1 MCVFYSK
8 SLIFGLALSTSS
20 LWLNNL
26 CAQSQNWF
34 ADEADTILI
43 GDTKDGAF
51 GSAISPGGDFN
62 GDGFDDIA
70 ISSPKAGNHC
80 IPGFFPGIF
89 SCDGKVSLFSGPEAS
104 LMYEVEGE
112 ANLGPSVNNFGASIA
127 AGYLQSSDYSDLIV
141 GAPRQDHFGNNS
153 GSVYIFDGLNGS
165 VKTKLSCGEQAS
177 KECGRSLASQCDV
190 DNDGNDDIIVG
201 ALDAV
206 YVYSGADYS
215 LLYQIDSMQG
225 SADDWAFSVSCDGDA
240 NADGYDDILV
250 GAPLDDQN
258 ANGSGA
264 AALYSGIDGSL
275 LHLVLGQAEND
286 LLGSSVAFVGD
297 LNGDER
303 SEFAVGSSQGNA
315 PGYALILSGDDGSLL
330 FNILSPEIC
339 SGSGNRCNFGKV
351 VSAAGDLN
359 QDGTPDIL
367 ISDPTFESAK
377 GRLYA
382 FSGTNAELIF
392 TVTGES
398 LSNDDFSS
406 ACSGVVGGFDLN
418 NDGSSDFICAA
429 PGNDL
434 DQQNAGRAYIF
445 LGNAPP
451 PTAPQCEQEQIEIE
465 KLHAENAALQEQ
477 VVALNSKVSSLEA
490 QIQSLNQSVSELQS
504 ENSLLQEKYD
514 ELVQKFENWKYY
526 YASYFKRYL
535 KSLKSSFK
543 KHFKK
548 R

>member
-1 MCVFYSK
+1 MCVSYLRF
-8 SLIFGLALSTSS
+8 LIFGFFLSTSL

-80 IPGFFPGIF
+80 IPSFFPGIY
-89 SCDGKVSLFSGPEAS
+89 SCDGKVSLFSGPEAT
-104 LMYEVEGE
+104 LMYEIEGE
-112 ANLGPSVNNFGASIA
+112 ANFGPSVNNFGASIA

-153 GSVYIFDGLNGS
+153 GSVYVFDGLNGS
-165 VKTKLSCGEQAS
+165 IKSKLSCGEQAS

-190 DNDGNDDIIVG
+190 NNDGNDDIVVG

-206 YVYSGADYS
+206 YVYSGADFS
-215 LLYQIDSMQG
+215 LLYQIDSIQG
-225 SADDWAFSVSCDGDA
+225 SADDWAFAASCDGDV
-240 NADGYDDILV
+240 NADGYDDILI

-264 AALYSGIDGSL
+264 VALYSGLDGSM

-297 LNGDER
+297 LNGDSR
-303 SEFAVGSSQGNA
+303 SDIAIGSSQGTA
-315 PGYALILSGDDGSLL
+315 PGYVLVLSGADGSLL
-330 FNILSPEIC
+330 FNIQSPEVC

-359 QDGTPDIL
+359 QDGTPDLL

-382 FSGTNAELIF
+382 FSGVDAGLLF

-418 NDGSSDFICAA
+418 NDGSADFICAA

-445 LGNAPP
+445 LGDTPP
-451 PTAPQCEQEQIEIE
+451 PSAPQCEQEQIEIE
-465 KLHAENAALQEQ
+465 KLTAENSFLQEQ
-477 VVALNSKVSSLEA
+477 VSALNAKTVSLEG
-490 QIQSLNQSVSELQS
+490 QIQSLSQSNAELQS
-504 ENSLLQEKYD
+504 ENLLLQEKYD
-514 ELVQKFENWKYY
+514 ELVHKFENWKHYY
-526 YASYFKRYL
+526 SSYFKRYL
-535 KSLKSSFK
+535 KNLKSHFDKDS
-543 KHFKK
+543 KH